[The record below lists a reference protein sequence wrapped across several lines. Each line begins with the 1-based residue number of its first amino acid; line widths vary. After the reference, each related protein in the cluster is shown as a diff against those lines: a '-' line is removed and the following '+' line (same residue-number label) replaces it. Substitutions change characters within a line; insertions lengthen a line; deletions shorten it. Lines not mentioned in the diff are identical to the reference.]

1 LAAPAE
7 GDKKKRDKPYLSTKK
22 EKVIPMKVSQVTA
35 ADKANK
41 LRKKSDHVPQAVVS
55 VARSGSRSTNMV
67 AFSSETIASLR
78 SEHATVVLQLMVS
91 LLCAFGQM
99 PLAQDTR
106 LRSTIASA
114 SASSS
119 GASVV
124 PCEDCYRP
132 SKRTAHLC
140 EDCYES
146 RSNCRTCQNR
156 RERD

>member
-114 SASSS
+114 SSS

-124 PCEDCYRP
+124 PCEDCYLP
-132 SKRTAHLC
+132 SEQQAYLC
-140 EDCYES
+140 DRCYES